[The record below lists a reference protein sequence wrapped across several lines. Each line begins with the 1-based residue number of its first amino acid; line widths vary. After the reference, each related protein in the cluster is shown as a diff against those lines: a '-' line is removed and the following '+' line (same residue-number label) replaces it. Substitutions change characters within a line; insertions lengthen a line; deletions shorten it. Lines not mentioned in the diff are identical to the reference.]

1 MGGVTILHV
10 LKMFEALADAGPAVT
25 SSSSIR
31 QMLLQAGKGLMMP
44 AVDNMMSRLARP

>member
-10 LKMFEALADAGPAVT
+10 LKMFEALADAGPAVRL
-25 SSSSIR
+25 SSTR

-44 AVDNMMSRLARP
+44 AVNMMMSRLPQP